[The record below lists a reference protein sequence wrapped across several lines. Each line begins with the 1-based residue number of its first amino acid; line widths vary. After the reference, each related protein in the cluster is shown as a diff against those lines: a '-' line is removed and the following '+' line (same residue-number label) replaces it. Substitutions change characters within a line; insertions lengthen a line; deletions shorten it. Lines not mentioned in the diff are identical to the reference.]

1 MFWLTPLLW
10 QVFWL
15 STPFLWQVF
24 CLSTPFLWQVTGVL
38 ILYTFFWSG
47 ARCLDSLHLFF
58 VRCQVFWLSNTFS
71 VTGAECFDS
80 LHLFCHRCKP
90 WTCLS
95 PFQWQVT
102 GVLTLYTFSVT
113 GDRCFD
119 SLHLFF
125 VRCQVSWLST
135 PFLWQVQCILT
146 LYTFSV
152 TGASPEH
159 VSLRQ
164 QRDDQRT
171 GREAGPDTEG
181 PEEQRTG
188 SLRASGTSWRHQV
201 TASSLTYLLTY
212 ILLKVLR
219 IAACFRNV
227 LTTPGNGI
235 FSYLLPYLHLA

>member
-1 MFWLTPLLW
+1 MTGVLTFYTFSVTGDRCFDSLHLFCDRCFDSLHLFCDRW

-15 STPFLWQVF
+15 STPFLWQM
-24 CLSTPFLWQVTGVL
+24 
-38 ILYTFFWSG
+38 
-47 ARCLDSLHLFF
+47 
-58 VRCQVFWLSNTFS
+58 
-71 VTGAECFDS
+71 
-80 LHLFCHRCKP
+80 
-90 WTCLS
+90 
-95 PFQWQVT
+95 T

-119 SLHLFF
+119 SLHLFC
-125 VRCQVSWLST
+125 VRWQVFWLST
-135 PFLWQVQCILT
+135 PFLWQVQCVLT

-188 SLRASGTSWRHQV
+188 SLRASGTPWGHQV
-201 TASSLTYLLTY
+201 TASSLTYLLFFGG
-212 ILLKVLR
+212 LKVLR
-219 IAACFRNV
+219 ITVCFRNA
-227 LTTPGNGI
+227 LTSPGNW
-235 FSYLLPYLHLA
+235 SSLAYLLTFCLLSSDARKHIGDNL